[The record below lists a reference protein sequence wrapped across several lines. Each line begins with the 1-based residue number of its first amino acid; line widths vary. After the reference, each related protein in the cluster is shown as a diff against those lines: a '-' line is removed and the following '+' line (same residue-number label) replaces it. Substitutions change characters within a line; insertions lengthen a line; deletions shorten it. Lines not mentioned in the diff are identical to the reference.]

1 MGNKGEFTSRE
12 RKKEKKNNNFE
23 KNGKYSSKHIRIQL
37 NNKEKYDKNKTSIT
51 TENNELQ
58 KKHHNK

>member
-12 RKKEKKNNNFE
+12 RKKNNNFE

-37 NNKEKYDKNKTSIT
+37 DNKDKYDKHKTSIT

-58 KKHHNK
+58 KKHLNK